1 MYEAARLHDSIVHTE
16 ALTGFLIGAAIG
28 TAFVIGGAFAA
39 CTFGLGGIV
48 LGLALSTIG
57 TLLPEWGEEIKQKD
71 QTVTGSILSGSPN
84 VFINGRNAAYAE
96 QSEVI
101 CDKHSDEPLVAEGSE
116 KVLLNGLGAARKG
129 DRTTCGATIESGSHN
144 VFIGAESRAYLEV
157 EEEVSTALRI
167 GVGVGMFL
175 AGLGRGG
182 LSFASLKNVRALK
195 PCLMKFAAVFA
206 GGYALNMALS
216 AGANSLF
223 HAASGLFGNPVDAV
237 NGRKVLLDESETDFA
252 LPGLLPITWSRFYA
266 SDIEQIGLL
275 GRGWVLPWEQTLQLE
290 GDAVLLKDSQG
301 RDVRLDA
308 LKPGESIYYPDEKIT
323 LVCTEGGHYL
333 LKTLDDVY
341 LYFGELHRNAEPARL
356 QRIEDALGHYI
367 ALLYRDNL
375 LTDLYASGELHLHL
389 SYNEARDR
397 LVRIERIVNKRP
409 VETLV
414 RYGYDTLGQL
424 VSVTNR
430 NGDIIRRFAYDQG
443 RMSLHESALGLHC
456 HYRYAEFPDSTYRVI
471 EHWTNDGEHYQFNYD
486 LKQQVTYVSDGL
498 GRSAKVRY
506 NEAKRVVACQYFGGE
521 SYAFDIDD
529 AGNTTSITL
538 PNGSSMQFEYDE
550 FSRLVAETDPLG
562 RITRYEYNRHNEQ
575 LVRLEHADGSTHE
588 WQYDRN
594 GILLKETDTLGEQ
607 THYISDDDGRI
618 HTIRDPLGNQTHMWW
633 NELGQVLQSQDCSGN
648 RTHYTYDE
656 HQHLCAITNALGQT
670 TRLHRKPDGEI
681 LRVEHPDATTDHYSY
696 NALGHLLSHAD
707 ADGHT
712 TYLSRNIRGLPVE
725 RKDAKGQRV
734 RYHYDQALRLAAL
747 VNENGAAYRFAYDSA
762 DRLIEEVRIDGLR
775 RRFHYNVSGALIRMD
790 EHTADQTRQGQTRSS
805 EFERDAIGRLLS
817 KMTQDARL
825 DYIYDELDR
834 VVAIERQPS
843 EHGKT
848 LGIRPDFLS
857 FSYDK
862 AGRLAE
868 EQSALGALAYTY
880 DALGNLT
887 QLSLPDGRTLNH
899 LYYGS
904 GHLHQLNLDGLL
916 ISDFERDALHRETLR
931 TQGSLTS
938 RFGYDSFGR
947 KRWQAAIEL
956 PHEQL
961 SQLNAQK
968 NSLLGHPEHP
978 ATLIHRRYEY
988 SKAGELLRQIDKH
1001 RGITDYKYDAIGQL
1015 RSREPHHPQL
1025 GNEDFGYDPAG
1036 NLSASQALSPDNRL
1050 KAWKDL
1056 RLTYDAWGNVSERH
1070 SPNGY
1075 QRFTYDCEN
1084 RLVKAETYRGHDS
1097 LSQASYEYDCLG
1109 RRIAKHVLT
1118 EDKTETTHFLWQG
1131 LRMLQEQKADLHSLY
1146 IYETGSYA
1154 PLARLDTDPSQPDQK
1169 PKRYYFHTDQIGTP
1183 LEVTDS
1189 TGRMVWRAYYKTWGA
1204 LEALAPRE
1212 IEQNLRFQGQY
1223 YDAETGLHYNTF
1235 RYYDPVVGRFTAQD
1249 PIGLLGGINLHQ
1261 YAINSI
1267 TRLDPLG
1274 LSSFDPFEF
1283 GEITSFP
1290 KDVYFG
1296 QDRISP
1302 NFSTIA
1308 SQAHHSIVGRPISDV
1323 AQDIRSGKI
1332 NPNIFTISY
1341 TIDPASGKAVT
1352 INNRGLAALVEAGKF
1367 PDHAIL
1373 IPYDKVPKHLV
1384 SDIKNRSPM
1393 KTISVTKNKD
1403 GSGLI
1408 RKIGSCK

>member
-206 GGYALNMALS
+206 GGYALNIALS

-237 NGRKVLLDESETDFA
+237 NGRKVLLDESETDFT

-308 LKPGESIYYPDEKIT
+308 LKPGESTYYPDEKIT

-341 LYFGELHRNAEPARL
+341 LYFGELHRNAKPVRL

-389 SYNEARDR
+389 GYNEARDR

-409 VETLV
+409 VETLA

-550 FSRLVAETDPLG
+550 FSRLVAETYPLG

-607 THYISDDDGRI
+607 THYISDDDGRT

-648 RTHYTYDE
+648 QTHYTYDE
-656 HQHLCAITNALGQT
+656 HLHLCTITNALGQT

-712 TYLSRNIRGLPVE
+712 TYLSRNVRGLPVE

-775 RRFHYNVSGALIRMD
+775 RRFHYNVSGALVRMD
-790 EHTADQTRQGQTRSS
+790 EHTTDQAGLGQTRSS

-825 DYIYDELDR
+825 DYIYDKLDR

-843 EHGKT
+843 EHGKA
-848 LGIRPDFLS
+848 LSIWPDLLR

-862 AGRLAE
+862 AGRLVE

-880 DALGNLT
+880 DALSNLT

-916 ISDFERDALHRETLR
+916 ISDFERDALHREILR

-1001 RGITDYKYDAIGQL
+1001 RGATDYKYDAIGQL

-1025 GNEDFGYDPAG
+1025 GNEDFGYDPTG
-1036 NLSASQALSPDNRL
+1036 NLTGSQALSPDNRL

-1070 SPNGY
+1070 GPNGY

-1118 EDKTETTHFLWQG
+1118 EDKTETTRFLWQG

-1146 IYETGSYA
+1146 TYETGSYA
-1154 PLARLDTDPSQPDQK
+1154 PLARVDTKPNQADE

-1183 LEVTDS
+1183 LEVTDDS
-1189 TGRMVWRAYYKTWGA
+1189 GRMVWLCLLQGMGCFGSPGTKRNRAEFAFSGTVLRRRNGSA
-1204 LEALAPRE
+1204 L
-1212 IEQNLRFQGQY
+1212 Q
-1223 YDAETGLHYNTF
+1223 H
-1235 RYYDPVVGRFTAQD
+1235 VS
-1249 PIGLLGGINLHQ
+1249 LL
-1261 YAINSI
+1261 
-1267 TRLDPLG
+1267 
-1274 LSSFDPFEF
+1274 
-1283 GEITSFP
+1283 
-1290 KDVYFG
+1290 
-1296 QDRISP
+1296 
-1302 NFSTIA
+1302 
-1308 SQAHHSIVGRPISDV
+1308 
-1323 AQDIRSGKI
+1323 RSGGGTLYSAR
-1332 NPNIFTISY
+1332 PHR
-1341 TIDPASGKAVT
+1341 AAGQG
-1352 INNRGLAALVEAGKF
+1352 NNKF
-1367 PDHAIL
+1367 
-1373 IPYDKVPKHLV
+1373 
-1384 SDIKNRSPM
+1384 S
-1393 KTISVTKNKD
+1393 
-1403 GSGLI
+1403 
-1408 RKIGSCK
+1408 KIGRN